1 MRSRQPRPLLLAALA
16 CLLLAGQRARA
27 ADNNTPDAKDGKPQV
42 VVALQSGAHV
52 RIRTESDPPGDP
64 EALSNFVEAEERPNL
79 IRRVFVDKRD
89 ELFFG
94 YELLVERVGDSKQF
108 RVAVR
113 PLSEEYLKQLA
124 ARPAFQKRRLHP
136 SYNPAAFSTAPQTVG
151 DGDTFALDVL
161 RNPRTGAKI
170 VDLIQV
176 SLSDAAPDEA
186 GAGEPPR
193 DFALEDVSL
202 QVKNYELLIDGES
215 VYKSPGGSLSG
226 PLIWLAL
233 RGRGRFVFSLV
244 PRPGYE
250 FQKTA
255 RLEQNRIT
263 FDWGGERF
271 EWVSSE
277 PVVGLGGNWNLWV
290 MHDPDYDFDLF
301 DQSPARPASDPTF
314 AQKAEEAARQMRGR
328 NSQAGYGSN
337 SSAAQQP
344 APKRARQRTRVIIG
358 AADAVSDLF
367 PK

>member
-1 MRSRQPRPLLLAALA
+1 MRSRLFPVLLCALA
-16 CLLLAGQRARA
+16 CLVAAAPSRA
-27 ADNNTPDAKDGKPQV
+27 NTTDAKDGKAQV

-52 RIRTESDPPGDP
+52 SIRTESDPPGGGDAP
-64 EALSNFVEAEERPNL
+64 SNFVEAEEKPNL
-79 IRRVFVDKRD
+79 VRRVFVDSKD

-94 YELLVERVGDSKQF
+94 YELLVVRVGLKQF

-113 PLSEEYLKQLA
+113 PLSEEYLKQLT
-124 ARPAFQKRRLHP
+124 ARPAFRKRRLHP
-136 SYNPAAFSTAPQTVG
+136 SYNPAAFSTAPQLVG

-176 SLSDAAPDEA
+176 SLSDAASDESA
-186 GAGEPPR
+186 TEEPPR
-193 DFALEDVSL
+193 DFALEDIYL

-226 PLIWLAL
+226 TIIWLAL
-233 RGRGRFVFSLV
+233 RDRGRFVFSLV
-244 PRPGYE
+244 PRPGYD

-255 RLEQNRIT
+255 RLEGNKIT
-263 FDWGGERF
+263 FDWGGESF

-290 MHDPDYDFDLF
+290 MHDPNYSFDLF
-301 DQSPARPASDPTF
+301 DQSPARTNSSDPTF
-314 AQKAEEAARQMRGR
+314 ARQTDEAVREAQKR
-328 NSQAGYGSN
+328 NSQADYGSQ
-337 SSAAQQP
+337 SSGAQQSTSKP
-344 APKRARQRTRVIIG
+344 RARRTRVIIG
-358 AADAVSDLF
+358 AANSVSDLF

>member
-1 MRSRQPRPLLLAALA
+1 MRSRLFPILLAALA
-16 CLLLAGQRARA
+16 SLLAAAPSRA
-27 ADNNTPDAKDGKPQV
+27 NGTTDAKDGKAQV

-52 RIRTESDPPGDP
+52 SIRTESDPPGGWDAP
-64 EALSNFVEAEERPNL
+64 SNFVEAEEKPNL
-79 IRRVFVDKRD
+79 VRRVFVDSKD
-89 ELFFG
+89 EMFFG
-94 YELLVERVGDSKQF
+94 YELLVVRVGPKQF

-113 PLSEEYLKQLA
+113 PLSEEYLKQLT
-124 ARPAFQKRRLHP
+124 ARPAFRKRRLHP
-136 SYNPAAFSTAPQTVG
+136 SYNASAFSTAPQLVG

-176 SLSDAAPDEA
+176 SLSDASDASATE
-186 GAGEPPR
+186 EPPR
-193 DFALEDVSL
+193 DFALEDVYL

-226 PLIWLAL
+226 PIIWLAL
-233 RGRGRFVFSLV
+233 RDRGRFVFSLV
-244 PRPGYE
+244 PRPGYD

-255 RLEQNRIT
+255 RLEGNKIS
-263 FDWGGERF
+263 FEWSGERF

-290 MHDPDYDFDLF
+290 LHDADYSFDLF
-301 DQSPARPASDPTF
+301 DQTPARNAPSDPTF
-314 AQKAEEAARQMRGR
+314 ARQTDEAVRNAQKR

-337 SSAAQQP
+337 NSNGQQQS
-344 APKRARQRTRVIIG
+344 APKHARRTRVIIG
-358 AADAVSDLF
+358 AANSVSDLF

>member
-1 MRSRQPRPLLLAALA
+1 MRSKLFPLAALA
-16 CLLLAGQRARA
+16 CLLLAAQQARA
-27 ADNNTPDAKDGKPQV
+27 DNTPDVKDGKPQV
-42 VVALQSGAHV
+42 VVTLQSGAHV
-52 RIRTESDPPGDP
+52 GIRTESDPPGNQD
-64 EALSNFVEAEERPNL
+64 ALSNFVEAEEKPNL
-79 IRRVFVDKRD
+79 VRRVFVDKKD

-136 SYNPAAFSTAPQTVG
+136 SYNAAAFSTAPQLVG

-176 SLSDAAPDEA
+176 SLTDVASDETATE
-186 GAGEPPR
+186 EPPR
-193 DFALEDVSL
+193 DLALEDIYL
-202 QVKNYELLIDGES
+202 QVKNYELLIDGER

-226 PLIWLAL
+226 PIIWLAL
-233 RGRGRFVFSLV
+233 RDRGRFVFSLV
-244 PRPGYE
+244 PRPGYD

-255 RLEQNRIT
+255 RLEQNKIT
-263 FDWGGERF
+263 FEWGGERF

-290 MHDPDYDFDLF
+290 MHDPDYEFDLF
-301 DQSPARPASDPTF
+301 DQSPARPASSDPTF
-314 AQKAEEAARQMRGR
+314 AQQTDEAVRQMHKR
-328 NSQAGYGSN
+328 NSQADYGSQGT
-337 SSAAQQP
+337 AGQQS
-344 APKRARQRTRVIIG
+344 APKRAARRTRVIIG
-358 AADAVSDLF
+358 AANTVSDLF